1 MELLSDRKNLE
12 EAVNGRLQELRQ
24 QEVGAQSEI
33 DRLNNE
39 LDKIMDERQWVIT
52 KARKGTL
59 NESDLEY
66 QLGVLMGQEKLLQLE
81 LAEKNLLIGDR
92 SKKLLEFIDQYRKR
106 LSKGID
112 WAQTEPRTPA
122 EEGKRYKARRK
133 IVDAIVS
140 RVDVFEDK
148 GIKVEFVFDLSEE
161 KIKETPPWWQ

>member
-39 LDKIMDERQWVIT
+39 LDKIMEERQWVIT

-92 SKKLLEFIDQYRKR
+92 SKKLL
-106 LSKGID
+106 
-112 WAQTEPRTPA
+112 
-122 EEGKRYKARRK
+122 
-133 IVDAIVS
+133 
-140 RVDVFEDK
+140 
-148 GIKVEFVFDLSEE
+148 
-161 KIKETPPWWQ
+161 